1 MIHSISELSGD
12 MVQTQVH
19 LIQRQH
25 LLGRLGVRIL
35 VHLGILLI
43 PWMAGNALEMTHIFY
58 KKKVINLEQF

>member
-1 MIHSISELSGD
+1 MIHSIGELSGD

-43 PWMAGNALEMTHIFY
+43 PWMAGNAL
-58 KKKVINLEQF
+58 